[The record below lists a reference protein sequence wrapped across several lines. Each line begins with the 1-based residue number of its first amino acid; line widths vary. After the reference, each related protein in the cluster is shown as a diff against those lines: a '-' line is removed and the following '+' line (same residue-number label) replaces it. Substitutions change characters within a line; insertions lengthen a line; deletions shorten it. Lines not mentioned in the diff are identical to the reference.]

1 LVTCSAFELAG
12 VGNANATG
20 SLQASYT
27 ATVQCRNH
35 GGQIVEVKSQ
45 VTGAAVTTGSLSP
58 KNADVCASP
67 DGRAVRGAGDL
78 PERQL
83 DQGT

>member
-1 LVTCSAFELAG
+1 MPH
-12 VGNANATG
+12 
-20 SLQASYT
+20 
-27 ATVQCRNH
+27 H